1 VLWDTVSLGFGGERV
16 DETDFSLGGVVG
28 VDVLLVQVDEL
39 GFGESSE
46 LSDVHCGGEGAGD
59 GERGDE
65 LHG

>member
-16 DETDFSLGGVVG
+16 DETDFGLGSVGG
-28 VDVLLVQVDEL
+28 VDVLFVEVDQLCLGEPSEL
-39 GFGESSE
+39 G
-46 LSDVHCGGEGAGD
+46 DVNGGGDGAGD